1 MAEPMDRTLFDALLT
16 QSGLP
21 LTEAERAGIHDATR
35 HLMPMLAR
43 LHAPRSVALEPAT
56 VFVPK

>member
-43 LHAPRSVALEPAT
+43 LHAPRPVALEPAT